1 LSQINDILLDESV
14 LIPVSSSDAML
25 AATPRVQG
33 LKRLRTNQMA
43 LYEAWFA

>member
-1 LSQINDILLDESV
+1 MSQINDILLDESV

-33 LKRLRTNQMA
+33 LKRTDQMA